1 MNVVRPALL
10 LFAAFSMEAFSKPYD
25 ICFNGTGAPACFIL
39 ETDEP
44 IDSIVTSV
52 KYPNGDV
59 DVNIVGVEVAIR
71 CRDNDGDGADDQC
84 TIAVKAEEYAD
95 AGTVISSTCSGTTLL
110 VTKADG
116 QGGTYTDPQINST
129 QCGYV
134 APDDDPCYNGS
145 WYVGQ
150 GNPLCEDVDPNYKI
164 ICPNG
169 TVLTGDYVL
178 TAPENCQ

>member
-1 MNVVRPALL
+1 MNIAKSSPL
-10 LFAAFSMEAFSKPYD
+10 LFLLFSTGAFSESYD
-25 ICFNGTGAPACFIL
+25 ICFKGTGAPACFVI

-52 KYPNGDV
+52 EYPNGDL
-59 DVNIVGVEVAIR
+59 DVNIVGVEVGIR
-71 CRDNDGDGADDQC
+71 CRDYNRDGADDQC
-84 TIAVKAEEYAD
+84 TIAVKGTDYIA
-95 AGTVISSTCSGTTLL
+95 AGTVLASGCSGTTLL

-116 QGGTYTDPQINST
+116 QGGTYTNPQLNST

-134 APDDDPCYNGS
+134 PPDDDPCYNGS